1 MFEGIKQIERRLI
14 FDGEMDNIGYIS
26 NKMLQGMDEFS
37 VIKKYF
43 RFNIVYHLSYNEF
56 YI

>member
-14 FDGEMDNIGYIS
+14 FDGKMTNIGYIS

-37 VIKKYF
+37 VIKK
-43 RFNIVYHLSYNEF
+43 
-56 YI
+56 

>member
-1 MFEGIKQIERRLI
+1 MFEGIKQIERGPI

-37 VIKKYF
+37 VIKK
-43 RFNIVYHLSYNEF
+43 
-56 YI
+56 

>member
-37 VIKKYF
+37 VI
-43 RFNIVYHLSYNEF
+43 NSDLIL
-56 YI
+56 YIIYLTMNFI